1 MSLPNYLSAIKSSGI
16 YRFVWDKSEIEGVD
30 AETLRLVVG
39 YSEKGP
45 FNTPMYIKSASEF
58 KTAFGGISRKLEKRG
73 VFFHRL
79 ALQALLSG
87 PIIALNLKKFSNDP
101 DSPYDKVEAVAL
113 NASGDTEMTEVTKL
127 PVEGVYNKVRFWN
140 LSPEAGRE
148 ALGSGSYISIF
159 ETDDSS
165 TSKSFIIRGFKP
177 AGYDITIKQWYSNF
191 SEEMPEYY
199 EPIADTLLNQ
209 YFAEIYVFEGQFT
222 EAMAKSK
229 ELAKYF
235 NVVTEDSVDGDEI
248 VSTTK
253 VVLKPYILNAFGERI
268 DTLQALASDKNSN
281 FIKMYR
287 GITLPEFKDNY
298 NNYISLN
305 LVFNSDTYLH
315 KLMMDFNTD
324 LFDDESI
331 DIKDL
336 LNTAGWYN
344 SDLASWNEET
354 HLPNGLQLI
363 MNTIYDECSV
373 TGVVPDY
380 YYSLPTGIK
389 VLGNN
394 NLVPDGDLVLIEED
408 EAWDVTESES
418 KTFIC
423 DGLIKADKSYTSCT
437 IDGDIVVTDNAQ
449 VLKKMYLAN
458 VSGIV
463 EDAVD
468 ELGLTNTELYRRIVD
483 EESNEHYEKAEWF
496 NCVDTY
502 YKNTG
507 TEEEP
512 VYEEIHTREV
522 GQDLAQVLEHYGSRN
537 IITFGIE
544 VIVSLEAPNEFNL
557 LHWVDGKWEVD
568 CLVVCNSEIEEDED
582 YPGTTLEYKVYKVN
596 DNTFEKVLIIEKVD
610 DNTLL
615 GTNGTDL
622 YRISNNGDGT
632 WTYSSIEL
640 PNSVDMNETS
650 SPAECKAIFQI
661 YSENEKLYTALVMKY
676 TEGEAA
682 DEPAFIVNY
691 EMNGAEFK
699 KESDKYVCTAFN
711 QDDFEENTDRG
722 KIYKNC
728 LGITKLYD
736 AEDGTLDAYDYF
748 IADNEYYVMNLD
760 TDSDAINT
768 FKLTETNP
776 DEKHAFEYHRFGYDT
791 KTYSSDKT
799 KGGDVQFLTMKN
811 CYTNVFGADE
821 DLIVCDGPHEGGE
834 PIFTPY
840 ADDVEIFVTDSFGNY
855 GLQVG
860 DKFLGK
866 DNQVATLVS
875 IEDYE
880 TEIDSAMTDAPIK
893 VYTFSCPLQF
903 MALEYND
910 ISTMTQEVSLV
921 DEPESAD
928 MILIKLVNPF
938 GGCLCSEFNFT
949 YLRGFDYSNPKPA
962 STSQYDKLQWQRDI
976 LDTLREYNGLRIG
989 LTEKKDI
996 DYRYIVDTFESFV
1009 ESECKS
1015 RLSLLAKEKDNCLA
1029 LLNFPFIETFRKC
1042 NYTSF
1047 TDDKGQLDINYIAQG
1062 GNPRKPMAF
1071 KFSLPSENNGASW
1084 CSFNTAVVL
1093 SDGTIKTTIPSA
1105 ALVSNNF
1112 MEKYVSRQPYY
1123 IVAGPNYGK
1132 ITDYQLVGPD
1142 FNFGR
1147 ADLDVLEPFGV
1158 NAMVYVPRIGTYI
1171 NSNQTAK
1178 QNPVTALSKI
1188 NIRELVIY
1196 LQDEIEKLL
1205 QSYQWEFNNQ
1215 TLRDTIKTKADTICG
1230 LVKANGGIYDYLNVC
1245 DSSNNPPEV
1254 IDNEMLVLST
1264 SIEGARGAGKMVQ
1277 ELTLYKTGGL
1287 QAMINNG

>member
-79 ALQALLSG
+79 ALQALLTG

-101 DSPYDKVEAVAL
+101 ESPYDKVEAVTL
-113 NASGDTEMTEVTKL
+113 NASGDTEMPEVIKL
-127 PVEGVYNKVRFWN
+127 PVEGIYNKVRFWN

-165 TSKSFIIRGFKP
+165 TSKSIIIRGYKP

-229 ELAKYF
+229 ELNKYF
-235 NVVTEDSVDGDEI
+235 DVDTTDSQNPVV
-248 VSTTK
+248 K
-253 VVLKPYILNAFGERI
+253 LKPYILNAFGERV

-281 FIKMYR
+281 FVKMYR
-287 GITLPEFKDNY
+287 GTTLPEFKDNY

-315 KLMMDFNTD
+315 KLMIDFNTD

-336 LNTAGWYN
+336 LNTSGWYN
-344 SDLASWNEET
+344 DNLAGWTDTTYET
-354 HLPNGLQLI
+354 GNGLQKMMDYLSGQKEN
-363 MNTIYDECSV
+363 NTDSID
-373 TGVVPDY
+373 DY
-380 YYSLPTGIK
+380 YQLPTGIK
-389 VLGNN
+389 LFGTDNI
-394 NLVPDGDLVLIEED
+394 VPDADIIRLIEE
-408 EAWDVTESES
+408 EAFKIEGPSTEVTAQGITRGTTFACTSDGNYIVTGGKLFKKVNTDYVKQTISNLPENITMAAKDGNDLYLSDGINLYLIDTDTESLS
-418 KTFIC
+418 VNTISAPTTGGTPISLFQMYLNSGTLTFVYKVK
-423 DGLIKADKSYTSCT
+423 DSNEEEVLKSYTFTNPGVWGPGEAFNKTTYEESFINTDEGEIFTKCSKVHKLYVDSEL
-437 IDGDIVVTDNAQ
+437 ID
-449 VLKKMYLAN
+449 AN
-458 VSGIV
+458 GYYYDSGIKALV
-463 EDAVD
+463 I
-468 ELGLTNTELYRRIVD
+468 GTN
-483 EESNEHYEKAEWF
+483 K
-496 NCVDTY
+496 
-502 YKNTG
+502 
-507 TEEEP
+507 
-512 VYEEIHTREV
+512 
-522 GQDLAQVLEHYGSRN
+522 
-537 IITFGIE
+537 
-544 VIVSLEAPNEFNL
+544 
-557 LHWVDGKWEVD
+557 
-568 CLVVCNSEIEEDED
+568 
-582 YPGTTLEYKVYKVN
+582 
-596 DNTFEKVLIIEKVD
+596 IIEYPVIATSKIR
-610 DNTLL
+610 LS
-615 GTNGTDL
+615 
-622 YRISNNGDGT
+622 YSNKT
-632 WTYSSIEL
+632 
-640 PNSVDMNETS
+640 TS
-650 SPAECKAIFQI
+650 S
-661 YSENEKLYTALVMKY
+661 
-676 TEGEAA
+676 
-682 DEPAFIVNY
+682 
-691 EMNGAEFK
+691 
-699 KESDKYVCTAFN
+699 
-711 QDDFEENTDRG
+711 
-722 KIYKNC
+722 
-728 LGITKLYD
+728 
-736 AEDGTLDAYDYF
+736 
-748 IADNEYYVMNLD
+748 
-760 TDSDAINT
+760 
-768 FKLTETNP
+768 NP
-776 DEKHAFEYHRFGYDT
+776 E
-791 KTYSSDKT
+791 
-799 KGGDVQFLTMKN
+799 KGGDVQFLDMKN
-811 CYTNVFGADE
+811 CYNGTTTSAELLETTKRPDSDFYPYYIIDE
-821 DLIVCDGPHEGGE
+821 TLE
-834 PIFTPY
+834 
-840 ADDVEIFVTDSFGNY
+840 VTTITTDAFSNF
-855 GLQVG
+855 GLQAG

-866 DNQVATLVS
+866 NGQVSTLIS
-875 IEDYE
+875 IEDV
-880 TEIDSAMTDAPIK
+880 TTDSDRDKTTVP
-893 VYTFSCPLQF
+893 VYCYTFNYPLQF
-903 MALEYND
+903 QELEYSDFDEYRLIYDND
-910 ISTMTQEVSLV
+910 SQYG
-921 DEPESAD
+921 D

-938 GGCLCSEFNFT
+938 AASFSSSYEFT
-949 YLRGFDYSNPKPA
+949 YLQGFEYSNPKPA
-962 STSQYDKLQWQRDI
+962 STSQYDKLQWQWYI
-976 LDTLREYNGLRIG
+976 LDTLKEYTGLRIG

-1042 NYTSF
+1042 TYTSF
-1047 TDDKGQLDINYIAQG
+1047 TDDKGQLNINYIAQG
-1062 GNPRKPMAF
+1062 GNPRKPMSF
-1071 KFSLPSENNGASW
+1071 KFSLPTENNGASW

-1147 ADLDVLEPFGV
+1147 ADLDALEPFGV

-1254 IDNEMLVLST
+1254 IDNEMIVLST